1 MEPASHSPLSEHPT
15 SEQGGVADV
24 APVERRIMAAPSGA
38 SAHPWDGYLT
48 GPENE
53 LAMAAAQAMA
63 RGERQ
68 GISPMVVHG
77 PSGVGKSRLLA
88 GLVAER
94 LRREPGSAVAHL
106 DAETFASACA
116 EAARAEGGVGRPS
129 PSAGD
134 GWPAL
139 RDRLRGV
146 DLFVLEDL
154 EGMERTPSA
163 REELAHTLDALEV
176 AGAAVA
182 VSAKS
187 APGTWARRE
196 WPVRL
201 VNRLLGGLTVRVDPP
216 GLASRRRYVLHRAG
230 DHGLAL
236 QAEAVERLAQAADGY
251 RTLDGW
257 IVRLGLE
264 ARLGGESRGRGAGRR
279 AGGASRALDPET
291 VATILAEEA
300 LLADP
305 ASTVDAIARAV
316 SARFGVRLGV
326 LRGPSRRASVV
337 EARHLAIHLA
347 RTLTGSSFAAIGA
360 YFSGR
365 DPATV
370 RHACKAAAERI
381 EADPSMAAVVAA
393 LAGGSRK
400 SDS

>member
-1 MEPASHSPLSEHPT
+1 MEPVSNPPMSEHPDPG
-15 SEQGGVADV
+15 QVGGVDLAL
-24 APVERRIMAAPSGA
+24 AGRRIMAAA
-38 SAHPWDGYLT
+38 STASVHPWDGYLT

-68 GISPMVVHG
+68 GISPLVVHG

-106 DAETFASACA
+106 DAETFAAMCV
-116 EAARAEGGVGRPS
+116 EAAREEGGVRRPA
-129 PSAGD
+129 PSAD

-139 RDRLRGV
+139 RDRLRSV
-146 DLFVLEDL
+146 DLFVIEDL
-154 EGMERTPSA
+154 EGLERTPSA
-163 REELAHTLDALEV
+163 REELAHTLDALEI

-182 VSAKS
+182 VSAKT
-187 APGTWARRE
+187 APGTWPRRE

-230 DHGLAL
+230 ELGLAL
-236 QAEAVERLAQAADGY
+236 QAEAVERLAGAADGY
-251 RTLDGW
+251 RTIDGW
-257 IVRLGLE
+257 LARLGLE
-264 ARLGGESRGRGAGRR
+264 ARLGRETQGRGGGRR
-279 AGGASRALDPET
+279 SGGSSRALDPET
-291 VATILAEEA
+291 VAAVLAEEA

-305 ASTVDAIARAV
+305 ASTVEAIARAV
-316 SARFGVRLGV
+316 AARFGVKLGV

-347 RTLTGSSFAAIGA
+347 RTLTGSSFAAIGT
-360 YFSGR
+360 YFGGR

-370 RHACKAAAERI
+370 RHACKAAAGRI
-381 EADPSMAAVVAA
+381 DADPALAAVVAA
-393 LAGGSRK
+393 LARGWQK
-400 SDS
+400 SDV